1 MALCARANLF
11 GVTHVSL
18 LAAGADF
25 TNTFRCLS
33 QIPCPSEEGS
43 ADDEEQVKRG
53 AELLLQQCASWEEL
67 KAANKPTMDPRW
79 AAHNKTIVSP
89 RQY

>member
-1 MALCARANLF
+1 MTRA
-11 GVTHVSL
+11 SP

-33 QIPCPSEEGS
+33 QIPCPSEEGG
-43 ADDEEQVKRG
+43 ADDDEEEQVKRG

-79 AAHNKTIVSP
+79 AAHIETVVSL
-89 RQY
+89 RQR

>member
-1 MALCARANLF
+1 MFFAL
-11 GVTHVSL
+11 V
-18 LAAGADF
+18 AAGADF

-33 QIPCPSEEGS
+33 QIPCPSEDGS
-43 ADDEEQVKRG
+43 VDDEEQVKAG

-79 AAHNKTIVSP
+79 AALMKTVVSL
-89 RQY
+89 